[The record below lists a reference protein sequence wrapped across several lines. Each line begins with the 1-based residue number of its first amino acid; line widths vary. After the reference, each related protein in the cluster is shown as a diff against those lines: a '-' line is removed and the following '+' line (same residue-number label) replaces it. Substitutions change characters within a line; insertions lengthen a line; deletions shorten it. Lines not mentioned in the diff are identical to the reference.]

1 MHTQRKIKISAAKGD
16 SNFFVRMTTFG
27 FVEDDKLDV
36 RNVGEQLCFCF
47 ADDPRYFRIR
57 TVVLNATNDSQSMAC
72 VADCRE
78 ANDTK
83 ICRLLF

>member
-1 MHTQRKIKISAAKGD
+1 MHTQRKIKIPVAKGG
-16 SNFFVRMTTFG
+16 SHFFVRMTTFG

-36 RNVGEQLCFCF
+36 RNIGEQLRFCL

-57 TVVLNATNDSQSMAC
+57 PIVLNATNDGQSMTC

-78 ANDTK
+78 ADDTK
-83 ICRLLF
+83 IRRLLF